1 MDKVKILE
9 KYLPAQAAPLI
20 ARWIDY
26 FKCEFKISRN
36 RNSKFGDYR
45 SPYGG
50 KGHRISVNYD
60 LNPYAFLVTTV
71 HEFAHLH
78 TWNEHKQKAK
88 PHGTEW
94 KNNFKKM
101 MQPFFEKDI
110 FPVDIKKAIVSY
122 LDNPAASSCS
132 DLNLYRALRKYDPPK
147 ASEAILTVEKIP
159 LKALFKLKD
168 GRVFRKDEKLRK
180 RFKCTE
186 IATRRIYLFSPVAEV
201 ELIEG
206 ATAA

>member
-1 MDKVKILE
+1 LDKVKVLE
-9 KYLPAQAAPLI
+9 KYLPAEAAPLV

-101 MQPFFEKDI
+101 MQPFFEKEI
-110 FPVDIKKAIVSY
+110 FPADVKRAIINY

-132 DLNLYRALRKYDPPK
+132 DLNLYRSLRKYDPPK
-147 ASEAILTVEKIP
+147 ESEAILTVEKIP

-186 IATRRIYLFSPVAEV
+186 VATKRIYLFSPVAEV

>member
-9 KYLPAQAAPLI
+9 KYLPAEAAPLI

-45 SPYGG
+45 APYGG
-50 KGHRISVNYD
+50 NGHRISVNYN

-88 PHGTEW
+88 PHGAEW
-94 KNNFKKM
+94 KTNFKKM

-110 FPVDIKKAIVSY
+110 FPADIKKAIVSY

-132 DLNLYRALRKYDPPK
+132 DLDLYRALRKYDPPK

-186 IATRRIYLFSPVAEV
+186 VATRRVYLFSPVAEV

>member
-1 MDKVKILE
+1 LDKVKVLE
-9 KYLPAQAAPLI
+9 KYLPPDAAPLI
-20 ARWIDY
+20 GRWIDY

-36 RNSKFGDYR
+36 RGSKFGDYR

-60 LNPYAFLVTTV
+60 LNSYAFLVTTV

-94 KNNFKKM
+94 KANFKKM

-110 FPVDIKKAIVSY
+110 FPSDVKDAITSY
-122 LDNPAASSCS
+122 LNNPAASSCS
-132 DLNLYRALRKYDPPK
+132 DLNLYRSLRKYDAPK
-147 ASEAILTVEKIP
+147 ESVLTVEKVP
-159 LKALFKLKD
+159 LKALFKIKG
-168 GRVFRKDEKLRK
+168 GRIFRKEEQLRK
-180 RFKCTE
+180 RFKCVE
-186 IATRRIYLFSPVAEV
+186 IATKRVYLFSPVAEV
-201 ELIEG
+201 ELVED
-206 ATAA
+206 

>member
-1 MDKVKILE
+1 MDKVKVLE
-9 KYLPAQAAPLI
+9 KYLPAEAAPLV

-36 RNSKFGDYR
+36 RNSKFGDYH

-101 MQPFFEKDI
+101 MQPFFEKEI
-110 FPVDIKKAIVSY
+110 FPADVKRAIINY

-132 DLNLYRALRKYDPPK
+132 DLNLYRSLRKYDAPK
-147 ASEAILTVEKIP
+147 VSEAILTVEKIP

-186 IATRRIYLFSPVAEV
+186 VATKRIYLFSPVAEV

>member
-1 MDKVKILE
+1 LDKVKVL
-9 KYLPAQAAPLI
+9 AQYMPPEAAPLI
-20 ARWIDY
+20 GRWIDH

-45 SPYGG
+45 APYGG

-60 LNPYAFLVTTV
+60 LNAYAFLVTTV

-78 TWNEHKQKAK
+78 TWNEHQHKVR

-101 MQPFFEKDI
+101 MQPFFEKNV
-110 FPVDIKKAIVSY
+110 FPQDVHQAINRY

-132 DLNLYRALRKYDPPK
+132 DLNLYRSLRKYDAPK
-147 ASEAILTVEKIP
+147 ESAITVEKLPI
-159 LKALFKLKD
+159 KALFKLKD
-168 GRVFRKDEKLRK
+168 GRVFRKEEKLRK

-186 IATRRIYLFSPVAEV
+186 VSTRRVYLFSPVAEV
-201 ELIEG
+201 ELISPP
-206 ATAA
+206 AP

>member
-1 MDKVKILE
+1 MDKVKVLE
-9 KYLPAQAAPLI
+9 KYLPAEAAPLI

-101 MQPFFEKDI
+101 MQPFFEKEI
-110 FPVDIKKAIVSY
+110 FPPDIKKAIVNY

-132 DLNLYRALRKYDPPK
+132 DLNLYRSLRKYDPPK
-147 ASEAILTVEKIP
+147 ESEAILTVEKIP

-186 IATRRIYLFSPVAEV
+186 VATRRVYLFSPVAEV

>member
-1 MDKVKILE
+1 MDKVKVLE
-9 KYLPAQAAPLI
+9 RYVPPDAAPLI
-20 ARWIDY
+20 GRWIDY

-36 RNSKFGDYR
+36 RGTKFGDYR
-45 SPYGG
+45 SPHAG

-78 TWNEHKQKAK
+78 TWNQHKQKAK
-88 PHGTEW
+88 PHGAEW

-110 FPVDIKKAIVSY
+110 FPHDVKHAITSY

-132 DLNLYRALRKYDPPK
+132 DLNLYRSLRKYDAPK
-147 ASEAILTVEKIP
+147 ESSVLTVEKVP
-159 LKALFKLKD
+159 FKALFKIKGD
-168 GRVFRKDEKLRK
+168 RVFRKEEQLRK
-180 RFKCTE
+180 RFKCVE
-186 IATRRIYLFSPVAEV
+186 IETKRVYLFSPVAEV
-201 ELIEG
+201 ELVEG
-206 ATAA
+206 

>member
-1 MDKVKILE
+1 MDKIKVLE
-9 KYLPAQAAPLI
+9 KYLPAEAAPLI
-20 ARWIDY
+20 GRWIDY

-45 SPYGG
+45 SPFGG

-60 LNPYAFLVTTV
+60 LNAYAFLVTTV

-101 MQPFFEKDI
+101 MQPFFEKEI
-110 FPVDIKKAIVSY
+110 FPPDVKHAIVRY

-132 DLNLYRALRKYDPPK
+132 DLNLYRSLRQYDTPK
-147 ASEAILTVEKIP
+147 ISAITVEKLP
-159 LKALFKLKD
+159 LKALFKLKN
-168 GRVFRKDEKLRK
+168 GRIFCKDEKLRK
-180 RFKCTE
+180 RYKCVEVSTK
-186 IATRRIYLFSPVAEV
+186 RIYLFSPVAEV
-201 ELIEG
+201 ELIEN
-206 ATAA
+206 